1 MLVCGDERL
10 ARLTS
15 DGGKHNAGHRF
26 DGSFYV
32 NRFSIF
38 CFALMSLALVACAG
52 SDSGGK
58 TNDGTTKI
66 NVPAGDSRLPNLTK
80 AAALALASYTDFS
93 LIEAIFPGLTVVTPV
108 VGDPKLRLAVT
119 GSGASASGTVLFFM
133 EDAEGAFWM
142 TQPLYPR
149 TLARNAGVV
158 DVIFQDDDVVTRV
171 TATESAGRLTGTFYV
186 RIRPNASETVCKLQQ
201 ASCQVT
207 GTPPPWPGSGVPPSD
222 NPCSPSFDVSAFNER
237 LAAECRTAMDTNS
250 SAVKRLG
257 DFQQVSA
264 ADWLQ

>member
-1 MLVCGDERL
+1 MKRL
-10 ARLTS
+10 
-15 DGGKHNAGHRF
+15 
-26 DGSFYV
+26 
-32 NRFSIF
+32 SIF
-38 CFALMSLALVACAG
+38 CLTVLSLALVACAG
-52 SDSGGK
+52 NDPGGK
-58 TNDGTTKI
+58 TSDGTPKI
-66 NVPAGDSRLPNLTK
+66 DVPAGDSRLPDLTK

-93 LIEAIFPGLTVVTPV
+93 LIEGIFPGLTVVTPV

-149 TLARNAGVV
+149 TFVRNAGVV

-171 TATESAGRLTGTFYV
+171 TATESAGTLTGTFYV

-201 ASCQVT
+201 ASCQTT
-207 GTPPPWPGSGVPPSD
+207 GTPPPWMTPTDPQ
-222 NPCSPSFDVSAFNER
+222 NPCSPSFDVNAFNER
-237 LAAECRTAMDTNS
+237 LATECRTAMDTNS
-250 SAVKRLG
+250 SAVRRLG

-264 ADWLQ
+264 ANWLQ